1 MRAGANMITHG
12 IDLGQTNDYT
22 AHAVIETLDGISYLR
37 FITRMRDMRY
47 DDMMKRS
54 AQIIHSKFGNI
65 WGDATGAASP
75 AAFDIL
81 EHYIEGYPCVLTRVK
96 ITGGDA
102 INVTDFSLNV
112 PRGLLID
119 NVRIG
124 IQNQTIKFP
133 KTLTINDVDMAEVLY
148 KEILNFQS
156 ELSTSGNVIYKT
168 RQGKHDDMLF
178 AVALAYYGSMQGLS
192 VDTGYTYRHS

>member
-1 MRAGANMITHG
+1 MATITHG

-22 AHAVIETLDGISYLR
+22 AHAVLETIDDITYLR
-37 FITRMRDMRY
+37 FITRLRDMKY

-54 AQIIHSKFGNI
+54 AQIIHAKFGNI

-81 EHYIEGYPCVLTRVK
+81 EHYITGYPCTLTRVK
-96 ITGGDA
+96 ITGGDNV
-102 INVTDFSLNV
+102 NVTDYSINV

-119 NVRIG
+119 NLRIA
-124 IQNQTIKFP
+124 IQNKTVKFP
-133 KTLTINDVDMAEVLY
+133 KTLIINDQDMADILY
-148 KEILNFQS
+148 KEILSFQS
-156 ELSTSGNVIYKT
+156 EMTTSGNVVYRT

-178 AVALAYYGSMQGLS
+178 AVALAYYGTLS
-192 VDTGYTYRHS
+192 ESVNSCGYIKRYS